1 MSSATKLVRFQY
13 IEPGG
18 LARHPPVNHKSL
30 CNMAEGQADLTKM
43 KLQAVGPET
52 TLTTIGKTQGRI
64 RMQEDMIIVV
74 LGVLDDDQ
82 GPKEMLAASVSTNF
96 PSDESLAQILHHRFC
111 IAVHRLLCYCMFCKS
126 LGLRWR
132 EGNASRITATHL
144 LRATGWW
151 L

>member
-1 MSSATKLVRFQY
+1 
-13 IEPGG
+13 
-18 LARHPPVNHKSL
+18 
-30 CNMAEGQADLTKM
+30 M
-43 KLQAVGPET
+43 KLQAVGPGT
-52 TLTTIGKTQGRI
+52 TLTTIGKTQGRM

-82 GPKEMLAASVSTNF
+82 GPKEMLADSVSTNF